1 MIKGIF
7 KLRPS
12 LPKYV
17 TTYDPYIILRYIDSL
32 PHDKFLLLE
41 LLTKKLLT
49 LLCLLSE
56 ERLQSLQAS
65 TLSKSNLSNGAYT
78 FYFDKVLKTTKPG
91 KHQKPLEYTEFNSNK
106 KLCMVELKD
115 QMILS

>member
-17 TTYDPYIILRYIDSL
+17 TTNHPYITLRYIDSL

-56 ERLQSLQAS
+56 ERLQCLQAS
-65 TLSKSNLSNGAYT
+65 TLSKSNLSNVAYT
-78 FYFDKVLKTTKPG
+78 FYIDKVLKTTK
-91 KHQKPLEYTEFNSNK
+91 LENTRSPWNIQNLTATRNFVSLN
-106 KLCMVELKD
+106 
-115 QMILS
+115 